1 MQIKYVGPKPLI
13 STGGVT
19 FDTEKSDKFIY
30 FHAILQLINAIDHEY
45 VDDQVYVYE
54 VEGRMVKAS
63 EIAESIRECCPQ
75 ISEVIDKAKKE
86 AGIYVDD
93 TLNRAGHSLFL
104 SKIDSHVLASN
115 LILMQDY
122 TVQRYINKQIYYFLI
137 RKFIERLRHKKIA
150 YISVPVHQTYF
161 HVLNTVQ
168 RGLTQLKSPVT
179 SNLTFYT
186 EAQNSLVKLNIVN

>member
-1 MQIKYVGPKPLI
+1 MEIKYVGPKPLI
-13 STGGVT
+13 STSGVS

-30 FHAILQLINAIDHEY
+30 FHALVQLINAIDHEY
-45 VDDQVYVYE
+45 VEEQVYVYE

-63 EIAESIRECCPQ
+63 EIAEMIRQCCPE
-75 ISEVIDKAKKE
+75 ISEVINEAKGD

-93 TLNRAGHSLFL
+93 TLNRAGRSLFL
-104 SKIDSHVLASN
+104 TKIDSHALASN

-122 TVQRYINKQIYYFLI
+122 TVQRYINKSIYYHLI
-137 RKFIERLRHKKIA
+137 SKFIERLRHKKIA
-150 YISVPVHQTYF
+150 YISVPVHNTYF

-179 SNLTFYT
+179 SKITFHT
-186 EAQNSLVKLNIVN
+186 EGNESFVKLTIVD

>member
-13 STGGVT
+13 STGGVS

-30 FHAILQLINAIDHEY
+30 FHAILQLLNAIDHEY

-54 VEGRMVKAS
+54 VTGGMVKGS
-63 EIAESIRECCPQ
+63 EIAESIRQCCP
-75 ISEVIDKAKKE
+75 EVSAVINEAKAD

-93 TLNRAGHSLFL
+93 TLKRAGHSLL
-104 SKIDSHVLASN
+104 LTKIDSHVLASN

-137 RKFIERLRHKKIA
+137 KKFIERLRHKKIA
-150 YISVPVHQTYF
+150 YIKVPLHNTYF

-179 SNLTFYT
+179 SKITFHT
-186 EAQNSLVKLNIVN
+186 EVKDSFVRLNIVN